1 VLSVGRI
8 GMPHSLEVNWRQIF
22 EEEKTILDNLVLIA
36 VIIILMWLAAIGYY
50 IYLSRQQRDL
60 ADEIR
65 RLREMLG
72 KSQDE
77 GELD

>member
-1 VLSVGRI
+1 
-8 GMPHSLEVNWRQIF
+8 M
-22 EEEKTILDNLVLIA
+22 DNLVLIA

-72 KSQDE
+72 QGQEE
-77 GELD
+77 GESD

>member
-1 VLSVGRI
+1 
-8 GMPHSLEVNWRQIF
+8 M
-22 EEEKTILDNLVLIA
+22 DNLVLIA

-50 IYLSRQQRDL
+50 IYLSRQQRNL

-72 KSQDE
+72 NSQEE
-77 GELD
+77 GESD